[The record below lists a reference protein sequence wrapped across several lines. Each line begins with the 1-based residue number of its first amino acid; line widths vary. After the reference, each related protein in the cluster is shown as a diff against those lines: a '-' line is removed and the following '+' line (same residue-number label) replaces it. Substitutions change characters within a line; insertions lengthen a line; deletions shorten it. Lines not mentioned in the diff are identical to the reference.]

1 MGYGTFYPDSTYTA
15 PPCSAATKGGNYQTM
30 PPPTDQE
37 SPYSYGYG
45 EEKKKMLTQN
55 ENQGGDYS
63 MYSTAYPSSV
73 TGNQGYNSNYGEM
86 ILKYPCAF
94 LLLLTLDQILE
105 RTDGIQQLLF
115 FDFCRL
121 GKSAVLGGAARFR
134 HVSGL
139 RSTKPGLVL
148 WVQQPKLLAST
159 DSQLTLSFS
168 MTLLTKTCLFLKLNL
183 FFPLLGCS

>member
-1 MGYGTFYPDSTYTA
+1 MGYGTFYPDSTYATPPGSA
-15 PPCSAATKGGNYQTM
+15 PTKGENYQTM

-73 TGNQGYNSNYGEM
+73 TGNQGYNSNYGEV

-94 LLLLTLDQILE
+94 LLVLTFRQI
-105 RTDGIQQLLF
+105 
-115 FDFCRL
+115 
-121 GKSAVLGGAARFR
+121 
-134 HVSGL
+134 
-139 RSTKPGLVL
+139 
-148 WVQQPKLLAST
+148 
-159 DSQLTLSFS
+159 
-168 MTLLTKTCLFLKLNL
+168 
-183 FFPLLGCS
+183 